1 MFYQDLTCFPQ
12 LRINVSDYHQLQ
24 NYLKHFTLFGLKWP
38 VHDLVLE
45 TRLQSWTNVFG
56 TVMQYS

>member
-1 MFYQDLTCFPQ
+1 MFNQDLTCFPQ

-24 NYLKHFTLFGLKWP
+24 NYLKHFTLFGLKWL